1 MVTFDQIGIG
11 VLADAGGQVAV
22 AAAAL
27 VVVLT
32 IVIVFVMVLRSNG
45 AARTASGLG
54 FDAQQGALGQPQNN
68 PDAGPWSRPI
78 GQQGQGQGAPAWG
91 PQADAAQTPW
101 GAPPDFAEQRGGAQP
116 ARGGWA
122 GPDAGDAWGQPAQG
136 GNAQWGAPAQ
146 PATKGGWEA
155 PQVAPSRPAA
165 PAWGEAP
172 AAGGAQAQAPW
183 GAAPQGPASNPSWGA
198 GEQQAPAWG
207 APAQPAPVSGGWG
220 GPAEPAAPAAGGWGA
235 APQGPAS
242 NPGWGA
248 PASGQASNPGWGAP
262 AQPQAG
268 GWGTPPAGQ
277 MPNAAPTAPSGFD
290 AAGFAEGDR
299 TRVARPTTGG
309 PRTGVIVVRQG
320 KEPGRIFEVRKDRLT
335 IGRSRDSDIFL
346 EDLAVSRLHTTV
358 ARDDQGRYII
368 RDENSANGTYV
379 NSQRVSEQPLEEGDE
394 IQVGQTVLAFMRR

>member
-78 GQQGQGQGAPAWG
+78 SQQGQGAAAWG
-91 PQADAAQTPW
+91 PQADAAQAPW
-101 GAPPDFAEQRGGAQP
+101 GGQQDFGGQRGGAP
-116 ARGGWA
+116 AAKGGWA
-122 GPDAGDAWGQPAQG
+122 GPDAGDAWGQPSQG
-136 GNAQWGAPAQ
+136 GNASWGAPAQ
-146 PATKGGWEA
+146 PAARGGWEA
-155 PQVAPSRPAA
+155 PQVPPSRPAT
-165 PAWGEAP
+165 PQWGETPAP
-172 AAGGAQAQAPW
+172 GAQAPW
-183 GAAPQGPASNPSWGA
+183 GAPAQGAASNPGWGVPD
-198 GEQQAPAWG
+198 QPTPAWG
-207 APAQPAPVSGGWG
+207 APAPSQAQ
-220 GPAEPAAPAAGGWGA
+220 APAAGAGGWGA
-235 APQGPAS
+235 PAQGGAS
-242 NPGWGA
+242 NPGWGGA
-248 PASGQASNPGWGAP
+248 AGSPDWGAP

-268 GWGTPPAGQ
+268 GWGGPSQAGQ
-277 MPNAAPTAPSGFD
+277 MAGASPAAPAQGGPLGFD
-290 AAGFAEGDR
+290 AAGFGEGDR
-299 TRVARPTTGG
+299 TRVARQTGG

>member
-54 FDAQQGALGQPQNN
+54 FDAQRGALGQPQNN
-68 PDAGPWSRPI
+68 PDAGPWSRPVN
-78 GQQGQGQGAPAWG
+78 QQGQGTPAWG
-91 PQADAAQTPW
+91 QQADAAQAPW
-101 GAPPDFAEQRGGAQP
+101 GAEQDFAGPRGGAQP
-116 ARGGWA
+116 GKGAWA

-136 GNAQWGAPAQ
+136 GNAGWGAPAQ
-146 PATKGGWEA
+146 PAAPGGWAA
-155 PQVAPSRPAA
+155 PDVPPSRPAA

-172 AAGGAQAQAPW
+172 AAGGQTAW
-183 GAAPQGPASNPSWGA
+183 GAPPSGPASNAGWGA
-198 GEQQAPAWG
+198 PAEQQAPAWG
-207 APAQPAPVSGGWG
+207 APAQASPASGWG
-220 GPAEPAAPAAGGWGA
+220 APAEPAAPAAGGWGA

-248 PASGQASNPGWGAP
+248 AASSPATNPGWGAP
-262 AQPQAG
+262 PQPQAG
-268 GWGTPPAGQ
+268 GWGAALAGPTPGAAPAAPAGL
-277 MPNAAPTAPSGFD
+277 D
-290 AAGFAEGDR
+290 AAGFGEGDR
-299 TRVARPTTGG
+299 TRIARQSDA

-320 KEPGRIFEVRKDRLT
+320 KEPGRIFEVRKERLT

-358 ARDDQGRYII
+358 SRDEQGRYII

-379 NSQRVSEQPLEEGDE
+379 NSQRVSEQALEEGDE

>member
-1 MVTFDQIGIG
+1 MVTFDQLGIG

-45 AARTASGLG
+45 AARTARGLG
-54 FDAQQGALGQPQNN
+54 FDAQHGALGQPQNN
-68 PDAGPWSRPI
+68 PDAGPWSRPVN
-78 GQQGQGQGAPAWG
+78 QQGQGAPAWG
-91 PQADAAQTPW
+91 QQADAAQAPW
-101 GAPPDFAEQRGGAQP
+101 GASQDFGGPRGGAQP
-116 ARGGWA
+116 AQGGWA
-122 GPDAGDAWGQPAQG
+122 GPDAGDAWGQPAQAGKG
-136 GNAQWGAPAQ
+136 GWGAPAQ
-146 PATKGGWEA
+146 PAPQGGWEA
-155 PQVAPSRPAA
+155 PQVPSSRPAA
-165 PAWGEAP
+165 PAAWGEAP
-172 AAGGAQAQAPW
+172 AAAQAPW
-183 GAAPQGPASNPSWGA
+183 GAPAASGPASNAGWGA
-198 GEQQAPAWG
+198 AEQQAPAWG
-207 APAQPAPVSGGWG
+207 ASAQPPAAGGWG
-220 GPAEPAAPAAGGWGA
+220 APSEPAAPAPAGWGA

-248 PASGQASNPGWGAP
+248 AASGPASNPGWGAP

-268 GWGTPPAGQ
+268 GWGAAPAGQ
-277 MPNAAPTAPSGFD
+277 APGAAAAAPAGFD
-290 AAGFAEGDR
+290 AGGFGEGDR
-299 TRVARPTTGG
+299 TRIARPTGG

-358 ARDDQGRYII
+358 SRDDQGRYII

-379 NSQRVSEQPLEEGDE
+379 NSQRISEQPLEEGDE